1 MADDSRT
8 ARVAAIAAL
17 DEPNRRRLYDF
28 VAAQTGPVSRDDAAE
43 ATGIARA
50 TAAFHLDRM
59 VTDGLLNVVY
69 ERRSGRSG
77 PGAGRPAK
85 LYRRSPEE
93 IAVSL
98 PDRRY
103 ELAGNL
109 LADALQESESTG
121 ESPRA
126 ILDRHARR
134 VGTDLG
140 RRTRSDVDGWT
151 AALHALEEL
160 GFEPRTD
167 DTSIMLA
174 NCPFHGLAER
184 HAAMVCG
191 MNLRLLEGVL
201 EGLSATGLTARLAP
215 QQGHCCVRIE
225 TGA

>member
-1 MADDSRT
+1 VTDESRT

-28 VAAQTGPVSRDDAAE
+28 VAEQTGPVSRDDAAE
-43 ATGIARA
+43 ATGLARA

-85 LYRRSPEE
+85 LYRRSPDE

-109 LADALQESESTG
+109 LADALQQAESTG

-126 ILDRHARR
+126 VLDRRARL
-134 VGTDLG
+134 VGADLG
-140 RRTRSDVDGWT
+140 RRARSHVDGRT
-151 AALHALEEL
+151 TALHALADL
-160 GFEPRTD
+160 GFEPRAD
-167 DTSIMLA
+167 GTSIVLA

-191 MNLRLLEGVL
+191 MNLCLLEGVL
-201 EGLSATGLTARLAP
+201 DGLSATGLTARLDP
-215 QQGHCCVRIE
+215 RQGHCCVRIE
-225 TGA
+225 TEP